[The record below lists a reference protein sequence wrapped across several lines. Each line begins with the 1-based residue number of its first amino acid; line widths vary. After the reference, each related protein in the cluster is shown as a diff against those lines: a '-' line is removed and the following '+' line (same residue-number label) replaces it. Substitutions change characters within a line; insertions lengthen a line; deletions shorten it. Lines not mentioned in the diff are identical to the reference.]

1 MTKSKLE
8 QGYEREVERS
18 NLGYAVRNQNLNPF
32 PDTRYDALLK
42 KVMSEFSLMKD
53 KLAYMEKQCDEF
65 RMYIEELED
74 ELIRF
79 QDPDATAE
87 DYQVPTLYGQ
97 PGAGKTYAV
106 EEE

>member
-8 QGYEREVERS
+8 QGYEREKERE
-18 NLGYAVRNQNLNPF
+18 NLGYAVRNQNHNPF

-42 KVMSEFSLMKD
+42 KVMNEFGHMKNH
-53 KLAYMEKQCDEF
+53 LTYMEKQCDEF
-65 RMYIEELED
+65 RIYIEELED

-87 DYQVPTLYGQ
+87 DALDDEHTDP
-97 PGAGKTYAV
+97 
-106 EEE
+106 EEEK

>member
-1 MTKSKLE
+1 MS
-8 QGYEREVERS
+8 
-18 NLGYAVRNQNLNPF
+18 NPF
-32 PDTRYDALLK
+32 PDTPYDALLK
-42 KVMSEFSLMKD
+42 KVMNEFGHMKNH
-53 KLAYMEKQCDEF
+53 LAYMEKQCDEG

-97 PGAGKTYAV
+97 PGEGKTYAI

>member
-1 MTKSKLE
+1 MS
-8 QGYEREVERS
+8 
-18 NLGYAVRNQNLNPF
+18 NPF
-32 PDTRYDALLK
+32 PDTQYDALLK
-42 KVMSEFSLMKD
+42 KVMNEFAHMKNH
-53 KLAYMEKQCDEF
+53 LTYMEKQCDEF

-87 DYQVPTLYGQ
+87 DYQVPTQYGQ

-106 EEE
+106 EGE